1 MNRSDVATTRRL
13 KTASILLALAAS
25 ACATSRPTG
34 TTTTPTP
41 PATATAPAAGTQKPA
56 PAASAPA
63 GRPGAAAPAAGA
75 AGAAARPPAPPA
87 RKTVTAKDGTK
98 LVYDM
103 TGTGPFLILL
113 HGGGQAGRSWN
124 DRGYIDKLKD
134 SFTVITPDARGNG
147 DSGKPTQPEAYALDV
162 MIDDVMTVAD
172 AAGAKR
178 FLLWGFGHGAT
189 VGRYIAAR
197 SDRVIASVLVANEF
211 GPALSGT
218 VKDAVTGMRAKW
230 LPFVQQQKAG
240 TLKVDAMSL
249 SDRTAWDNGIAAA
262 AMGLGAMLDYPAL
275 EPAEIKAPTL
285 WLVGAADTSTMD
297 NAKAYESKLAGS
309 KVTFKAMSGASYTD
323 SFGKSEVPLADAL
336 PFLKAQAPK

>member
-41 PATATAPAAGTQKPA
+41 PATASAPAAGTQKPA
-56 PAASAPA
+56 PAP
-63 GRPGAAAPAAGA
+63 PGAAAPAAGA

-87 RKTVTAKDGTK
+87 RKTATAKDGTK
-98 LVYDM
+98 LAYDM

-113 HGGGQAGRSWN
+113 HGGGQAARSWN
-124 DRGYIDKLKD
+124 DRGYITPLKEK
-134 SFTVITPDARGNG
+134 FTVITPDARGNG

-172 AAGAKR
+172 AAGAKQ

-189 VGRYIAAR
+189 IGRYIAAR
-197 SDRVIASVLVANEF
+197 SDRVISAVLVANEF

-249 SDRTAWDNGIAAA
+249 SDRTAWDNGIAAS
-262 AMGLGAMLDYPAL
+262 AMALGAMLDYPPL
-275 EPAEIKAPTL
+275 EPAEIKVPTL
-285 WLVGAADTSTMD
+285 WLVGAADSSAMD
-297 NAKAYESKLAGS
+297 NAKAYEAKLAGT
-309 KVTFKAMSGASYTD
+309 KVTFKSMSGASYTD

-336 PFLKAQAPK
+336 PFLTAQAPK

>member
-1 MNRSDVATTRRL
+1 MNRTDVATTRRL

-34 TTTTPTP
+34 TTTAPTP
-41 PATATAPAAGTQKPA
+41 PATANAPAAGTQKPA
-56 PAASAPA
+56 APA
-63 GRPGAAAPAAGA
+63 PAPGARPAAAAPGAPAATAPA
-75 AGAAARPPAPPA
+75 APVR
-87 RKTVTAKDGTK
+87 RFVTAKDGTK
-98 LVYDM
+98 LAYDM

-113 HGGGQAGRSWN
+113 HGGGQAARSWN
-124 DRGYIDKLKD
+124 DRGYITPLKEK
-134 SFTVITPDARGNG
+134 FTVITPDARGNG

-162 MIDDVMTVAD
+162 MIDDVMAVAD

-189 VGRYIAAR
+189 IGRYIAAR
-197 SDRVIASVLVANEF
+197 SDRVIAAVLVANEF

-249 SDRTAWDNGIAAA
+249 SDRTAWDNGIAAS
-262 AMGLGAMLDYPAL
+262 AMALSAMLDYPPI

-285 WLVGAADTSTMD
+285 WLVGAADTSALD
-297 NAKAYESKLAGS
+297 NAKAYESKLAGT
-309 KVTFKAMSGASYTD
+309 KVTFKSMSGASYTD
-323 SFGKSEVPLADAL
+323 SFGKSDVPMADAL
-336 PFLKAQAPK
+336 PFLTAQAPK